1 MKFRSCVRAGRP
13 CVSTSKNQEE
23 TGCFGVIVP
32 YLAAFVTQNDKINGN
47 QWRGVFA
54 QMLETTFAGSVE
66 SGATS
71 AVISTLAGATESEGE
86 NQENDLH

>member
-1 MKFRSCVRAGRP
+1 
-13 CVSTSKNQEE
+13 
-23 TGCFGVIVP
+23 
-32 YLAAFVTQNDKINGN
+32 
-47 QWRGVFA
+47 
-54 QMLETTFAGSVE
+54 MLETTFAGSVE